1 MQEVPPWYRSV
12 AVKSCLIAFVATHI
26 PLLGLI
32 AVIVLRPEW
41 LSPWGVFLAAL
52 VFTLVATGIV
62 IGVLWRMFRPLRDAA
77 DGLHVFMSEGRLF
90 APTGGGRDEVGRL
103 VQTLVKSLAHVE
115 RGRAALLDAGAFA
128 LASHGEAGGTAMPSR
143 GWLAL
148 VEVDQWEELDRE
160 GRPRDLMAVQ
170 RAMTAT
176 LQEVLTDDE
185 LLMPWGRGRCLAML
199 LGSGTEVVER
209 LEAACRRV
217 PVGEA
222 EVHLTA
228 SAVVEPSEAGPRS
241 WAAGLQRLENKLF
254 ALRMRG
260 AQAQVA

>member
-1 MQEVPPWYRSV
+1 MNTSTPWHRSI

-32 AVIVLRPEW
+32 AVIVLRPDW
-41 LSPWGVFLAAL
+41 LSPWGIFLAAL
-52 VFTLVATGIV
+52 VFTLVATAIV
-62 IGVLWRMFRPLRDAA
+62 IGVLWKMFRPLRDAA
-77 DGLHVFMSEGRLF
+77 DGLRVFMSEGRLF

-103 VQTLVKSLAHVE
+103 VQTLVRSLAHLE

-128 LASHGEAGGTAMPSR
+128 LATHGEASGPMPQR

-160 GRPRDLMAVQ
+160 GRPKDLAAVQ
-170 RAMTAT
+170 KAMTAT
-176 LQEVLTDDE
+176 LQQVLADEE

-199 LGSGTEVVER
+199 VGSGAEVVER
-209 LEAACRRV
+209 LEKACRRV
-217 PVGEA
+217 TVSGA
-222 EVHLTA
+222 EDHLTA
-228 SAVVEPSEAGPRS
+228 SAVVMPAEAGPRS

-254 ALRMRG
+254 ALRLQG